1 MANYSRLLGGPFRDA
16 EERALLQLAERMKD
30 VPENRQKRKR
40 GGDLAVSGLVY
51 LGQFI
56 DHDLTLDNTNLEN
69 AANEPERRINARTP
83 LFDLDSLYGHGP
95 NGTPELY
102 DHSTADSERF
112 LLDDTE
118 PVGGLRST
126 RDDLPSRSN
135 GTTAIADDRN
145 EENLIIAQLHVAF
158 LQFHNRTLDY
168 LSRSRGGI
176 PNADQYGRTP
186 FQRARRFVTWHYQWI
201 VRNEFLRR
209 MVLDEVWDDI
219 LKNGPRLFD
228 PKLGDDVA
236 LPVEFTHAAFR
247 FGHSMVQKQYALRL
261 GELSVRLGEL
271 VKKTPANEPRRK
283 LRADRVIHWY
293 LFVTETGQLP
303 NFADN
308 IDTLIAEDMYDLP
321 PASIALFSA
330 TPTMP
335 LPAITLIRGSRIGL
349 PSGQEA
355 CAFAKVQPLAEEQ
368 IGFDAKTRSFL
379 KENAMLTRTPLW
391 YYILR
396 EAEVLGAKNEQR
408 RKAGLGGECL
418 GPLGSRIVAEVLLG
432 VMKSDPDHYLN
443 AAPKWGPPPLVF
455 GRSGEERR
463 IDRLKHL
470 IAFAKDDELGGPTVA
485 SF

>member
-168 LSRSRGGI
+168 LSRSRG
-176 PNADQYGRTP
+176 
-186 FQRARRFVTWHYQWI
+186 
-201 VRNEFLRR
+201 
-209 MVLDEVWDDI
+209 
-219 LKNGPRLFD
+219 
-228 PKLGDDVA
+228 
-236 LPVEFTHAAFR
+236 
-247 FGHSMVQKQYALRL
+247 
-261 GELSVRLGEL
+261 
-271 VKKTPANEPRRK
+271 
-283 LRADRVIHWY
+283 
-293 LFVTETGQLP
+293 
-303 NFADN
+303 
-308 IDTLIAEDMYDLP
+308 
-321 PASIALFSA
+321 
-330 TPTMP
+330 
-335 LPAITLIRGSRIGL
+335 
-349 PSGQEA
+349 
-355 CAFAKVQPLAEEQ
+355 
-368 IGFDAKTRSFL
+368 
-379 KENAMLTRTPLW
+379 
-391 YYILR
+391 
-396 EAEVLGAKNEQR
+396 
-408 RKAGLGGECL
+408 
-418 GPLGSRIVAEVLLG
+418 
-432 VMKSDPDHYLN
+432 
-443 AAPKWGPPPLVF
+443 
-455 GRSGEERR
+455 
-463 IDRLKHL
+463 
-470 IAFAKDDELGGPTVA
+470 
-485 SF
+485 